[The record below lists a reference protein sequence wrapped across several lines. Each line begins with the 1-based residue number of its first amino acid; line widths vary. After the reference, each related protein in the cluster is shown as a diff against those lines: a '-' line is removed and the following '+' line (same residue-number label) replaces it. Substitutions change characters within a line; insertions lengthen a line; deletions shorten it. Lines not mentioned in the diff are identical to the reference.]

1 CFASNTEATLVETAF
16 NTEATLVETALIALY
31 GTRYDCLNKAIM
43 AKTKLRKDKGLQLD
57 VIRRIMECF

>member
-1 CFASNTEATLVETAF
+1 M
-16 NTEATLVETALIALY
+16 IALY